1 MQCRCR
7 STPLRMTWVMKSYNK
22 HCLAA
27 VRASPTRF
35 HIPGREARGISVPV
49 AASQPQNIFLASD
62 NNRENPNHLGPN
74 GPKLLP
80 RPIRPKSDGGPGS
93 GKGSGGGG
101 GGSGGGGGQ
110 PAGFGERTLASL
122 AAYTGLVGTT
132 ALVLGKLVGVDLW
145 AEFDW
150 ASLDDLRMAVE
161 VSIPLQLLN
170 AALLLPSYSSPKQ
183 LPDFGNLKTL
193 EANLKSERERQEKQK
208 TLAPPASPPSLSG
221 TAVDDAAGAIA
232 AAVRTST
239 AEPPAAAAASTI
251 SPMVPA
257 GLWGRSREDGGLKDN
272 QTGEDGWT
280 SLRSALHLAQG
291 NYISNNPTARLTPAA
306 EAAFT
311 FMDTAASEMLYR
323 GVALTW
329 LTSWLQDRVY
339 EAGMDE
345 MLTYELPAAASTL
358 GLPSAR
364 DVLATLGVY
373 GACECAVAVGVAAFV
388 AWLAAAR
395 SRRAIQRLEMFM
407 KSSAAASS
415 TARRSGGS
423 AADTDT
429 DTGTGTG
436 AKASGGGE
444 GSGGAARAAAQV
456 LFGPGGPSV
465 GISGAAAVMQRAA
478 AVQGSRDAIQVLLLN
493 GIFIVSGGNLAASY
507 TASVINQLLFSVMQ
521 RRGVN
526 RMRERSA
533 ALARELKAYN
543 AQMQRIA
550 NKYKDKLP
558 PAVVSRLDRITEEEA
573 VAEASAP
580 SSSTAAVTI
589 IKDDTTTGNST
600 GNSKASSSSSSSSST
615 ASTTSTTSTTSSN
628 GCLEV
633 YGSSTQST
641 ATSSSPSSALPD
653 DINGNVG
660 SSSNKSSSSSI
671 VSSSSIDDSGSSDT
685 SSDSV
690 VSTIAR
696 HLTPNAAGSADV
708 LGTPNGTN
716 SIDIDSNGS
725 NSLVRVLTVL
735 DMLVPEPPKPV
746 AADRKPRQQ
755 QQQRQQ

>member
-7 STPLRMTWVMKSYNK
+7 STPLKMTWVMKSCNK
-22 HCLAA
+22 HTSAA

-35 HIPGREARGISVPV
+35 DIPGREARG
-49 AASQPQNIFLASD
+49 AASQPQNVFLASD
-62 NNRENPNHLGPN
+62 NNRENPNRLGPN

-93 GKGSGGGG
+93 GKGSGGRG

-132 ALVLGKLVGVDLW
+132 ALVLGKLIGVDLW
-145 AEFDW
+145 AQFDW
-150 ASLDDLRMAVE
+150 ASLDDLMLAVE
-161 VSIPLQLLN
+161 VSIPLQLIN

-183 LPDFGNLKTL
+183 LPDFGNLQTL
-193 EANLKSERERQEKQK
+193 EANLKSERERQEKGK
-208 TLAPPASPPSLSG
+208 TPAPPASSPSPSG
-221 TAVDDAAGAIA
+221 AGVEDAPGAIA
-232 AAVRTST
+232 AAVMTST
-239 AEPPAAAAASTI
+239 AEPPPAAAASTTT
-251 SPMVPA
+251 PMVPA
-257 GLWGRSREDGGLKDN
+257 GLWGRSREGGALKDK
-272 QTGEDGWT
+272 QTGEDGLT

-306 EAAFT
+306 EAAFS
-311 FMDTAASEMLYR
+311 FLDTAASEMLYR

-329 LTSWLQDRVY
+329 LASWLQDRVY

-345 MLTYELPAAASTL
+345 ILTYELPAAAATL

-364 DVLATLGVY
+364 DALATLGVY

-395 SRRAIQRLEMFM
+395 SRRAIQRLETFM
-407 KSSAAASS
+407 KSSSAASS
-415 TARRSGGS
+415 TARRSGES
-423 AADTDT
+423 AA
-429 DTGTGTG
+429 GAGAG
-436 AKASGGGE
+436 AKASGEGE

-456 LFGPGGPSV
+456 MFGPGGPSV

-478 AVQGSRDAIQVLLLN
+478 TVQGVRDAIQVLLLN
-493 GIFIVSGGNLAASY
+493 GIFIASGGNLAASY

-558 PAVVSRLDRITEEEA
+558 PAAASRLDRMTEEDA
-573 VAEASAP
+573 VGEASVP
-580 SSSTAAVTI
+580 SSHSAAVTV
-589 IKDDTTTGNST
+589 IKDDNTT
-600 GNSKASSSSSSSSST
+600 GNSKASTSTTSST
-615 ASTTSTTSTTSSN
+615 ASTTTGN

-633 YGSSTQST
+633 YGNSTAST
-641 ATSSSPSSALPD
+641 ATSSSPSSALPHGIEGD
-653 DINGNVG
+653 GTVG
-660 SSSNKSSSSSI
+660 SSSNSSSSSSI
-671 VSSSSIDDSGSSDT
+671 VSSSSIDSSGSSGT
-685 SSDSV
+685 TSDSV
-690 VSTIAR
+690 VSPIAR
-696 HLTPNAAGSADV
+696 HVTPDAVGSADG
-708 LGTPNGTN
+708 LGNASGTN
-716 SIDIDSNGS
+716 SIDVSSNGS
-725 NSLVRVLTVL
+725 SSLVRVLTVL

-755 QQQRQQ
+755 QQRQQKQAASQPQEHRQ